1 MLRQLL
7 TLLALITGL
16 AATSAPAVA
25 RAPAADGAQ
34 IEVAEIRAGA
44 IVAELETLVGV
55 QAIAAFATPRAQD
68 FALPAIEWRAPAV
81 LYGPDRAHE

>member
-16 AATSAPAVA
+16 AATSASVEA

-34 IEVAEIRAGA
+34 IELADIGAGA
-44 IVAELETLVGV
+44 IAAELATRS
-55 QAIAAFATPRAQD
+55 IALAATGFSAPEA
-68 FALPAIEWRAPAV
+68 AEIPLPAVLWRAPAV